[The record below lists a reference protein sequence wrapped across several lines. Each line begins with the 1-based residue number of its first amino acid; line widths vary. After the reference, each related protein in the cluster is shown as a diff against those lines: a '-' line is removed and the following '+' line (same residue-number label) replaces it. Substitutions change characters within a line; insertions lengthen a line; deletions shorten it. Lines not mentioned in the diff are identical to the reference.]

1 MTFYLFFYQKN
12 IRTNITKPEM
22 WKKWKKISKK
32 NYIHIN
38 VNNIIIKYFIL
49 YYLKNNS

>member
-22 WKKWKKISKK
+22 WKKWKNGRKNGKKSLKKII
-32 NYIHIN
+32 YI
-38 VNNIIIKYFIL
+38 
-49 YYLKNNS
+49 